1 MHTISSIAR
10 MLYKNYAGFRLDH
23 QSPATCVH
31 AGLCAEMQRLV
42 GGSNGLLTQ
51 REIGRS
57 IEGRSI
63 HLLTAGSGPLNI
75 LLWSQMHGDESTA
88 TLALLDIAH
97 FFTRE
102 SRLPWVANILRSLSV
117 HCIPMVNPDGAESR
131 TRYNAVG
138 IDINRDARTAV
149 SPEARALR
157 QIQRSIAPEFAFN
170 LHDQNLH
177 SAGDTARVAALALL
191 APPPDEQRSTPR
203 VRRRAMRLGALIA
216 KALHPF
222 AGGHITRYD
231 DAYEPR
237 AFGDLFQSLGSSTL
251 LIESGHWP
259 HDPEKAT
266 IRKLNVVGILT
277 ALWSIAGGAYED
289 VDLDS
294 YTGLPPNGQ
303 RMFDLLIRGVE
314 LRHDSGWSG
323 AADLGVLYERYGDRA
338 TIKEIGDL
346 RLYGGLEVHTL
357 RKRVLPPALMRVES
371 SMQRRTLYDLLQI
384 YRASPP
390 SCA

>member
-1 MHTISSIAR
+1 MYTVSSIAR
-10 MLYKNYAGFRLDH
+10 TLYKNYPGFRLDH
-23 QSPATCVH
+23 QAPATCVH
-31 AGLCAEMQRLV
+31 AGLSAEIQRLV
-42 GGSNGLLTQ
+42 SDSNGLLTQ
-51 REIGRS
+51 QEIGRS

-63 HLLTAGSGPLNI
+63 NLLTAGSGPRKV

-88 TLALLDIAH
+88 TLALLDILH

-102 SRLPWVANILRSLSV
+102 SRLPWVAKTLRSLSV
-117 HCIPMVNPDGAESR
+117 HCVPMVNPDGAESR
-131 TRYNAVG
+131 TRHNAVG
-138 IDINRDARTAV
+138 IDINRDARAGL

-157 QIQRSIAPEFAFN
+157 HIHRKIAPEFAFN
-170 LHDQNLH
+170 LHDQSLH

-191 APPPDEQRSTPR
+191 APPPDEQRSIPR

-237 AFGDLFQSLGSSTL
+237 AFGDHFQSLGSSTL

-266 IRKLNVVGILT
+266 IRKLNVVGILSG
-277 ALWSIAGGAYED
+277 LWSVAGGAYED
-289 VDLDS
+289 ADLDS
-294 YTGLPPNGQ
+294 YTGLPLNGS

-314 LRHDSGWSG
+314 LRHSNGWSG
-323 AADLGVLYERYGDRA
+323 TADLGVLYERYSDRA

-357 RKRVLPPALMRVES
+357 RKRVLPPELMRVES
-371 SMQRRTLYDLLQI
+371 SVERQTLYDLLQI

-390 SCA
+390 SRA